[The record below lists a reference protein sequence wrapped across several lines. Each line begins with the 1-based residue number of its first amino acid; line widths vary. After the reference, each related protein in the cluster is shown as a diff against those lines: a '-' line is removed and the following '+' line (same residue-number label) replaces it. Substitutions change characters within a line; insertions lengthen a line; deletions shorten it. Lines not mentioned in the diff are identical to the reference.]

1 MGGYSL
7 IKMNKSA
14 GGNDGGIC
22 ELFSAGVKNEKQFS
36 SVTLLAGEKITT
48 PVIQVNRSKYL
59 YQ

>member
-14 GGNDGGIC
+14 GTDGGIC

-36 SVTLLAGEKITT
+36 SVTLLAGEKI
-48 PVIQVNRSKYL
+48 PILLLL
-59 YQ
+59 Y